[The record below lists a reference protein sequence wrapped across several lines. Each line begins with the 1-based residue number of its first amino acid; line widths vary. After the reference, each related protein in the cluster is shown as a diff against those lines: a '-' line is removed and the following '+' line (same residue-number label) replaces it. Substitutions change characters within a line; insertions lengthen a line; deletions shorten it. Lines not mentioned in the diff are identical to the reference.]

1 MGVHLCSR
9 IIKVTPVPHGGSA
22 RVSDIMNGNVIDMF
36 QFFSASASSEIQELL
51 INPIRDV
58 NLIQILRA
66 AQRQILHLR
75 ESAEDGRHRHPDTDY
90 HKQCARSK
98 HKSDEQTPALAAQ
111 RKRRPAGRF
120 LFLWTQVLWF
130 IEFRHVISSDLFR
143 PFVGSILYNTV
154 QHRKWLQAASVVD
167 KTGHGSYNNAY
178 ARPASG
184 RRVLLWNAPLGAERR
199 ENTMSEGCSHDCE
212 HCAENCGERKSNP
225 ADFLEKPHAM
235 SSIKKVIGVV
245 SGKGGVGKSLV
256 TSLMAVAM
264 NRRGSHTAILDAD
277 VTGPSIPKA
286 FGLHQRA
293 MGNELGLLP
302 VRTKT
307 GIDVMSVNLLLDD
320 ECAPVVWRGP
330 IIANTVKQ
338 FWTDVIWK
346 DVDYM
351 FVDMPP
357 GTGDVPLTVF
367 QSLPLDG
374 ILIVTSPQEL
384 VAMIVDKAVN
394 MALMMNVPIVGIVE
408 NMSYVK
414 CPDCGREIRVFG
426 ESHVEEIAAKHG
438 LRVLARL
445 PMDPDVAKNCDS
457 GLVELCHTEPLE
469 EAAKA
474 IEALPVKEK

>member
-1 MGVHLCSR
+1 
-9 IIKVTPVPHGGSA
+9 
-22 RVSDIMNGNVIDMF
+22 
-36 QFFSASASSEIQELL
+36 
-51 INPIRDV
+51 
-58 NLIQILRA
+58 
-66 AQRQILHLR
+66 
-75 ESAEDGRHRHPDTDY
+75 
-90 HKQCARSK
+90 
-98 HKSDEQTPALAAQ
+98 
-111 RKRRPAGRF
+111 
-120 LFLWTQVLWF
+120 
-130 IEFRHVISSDLFR
+130 
-143 PFVGSILYNTV
+143 
-154 QHRKWLQAASVVD
+154 
-167 KTGHGSYNNAY
+167 
-178 ARPASG
+178 
-184 RRVLLWNAPLGAERR
+184 
-199 ENTMSEGCSHDCE
+199 MSEGCSHDCE

-264 NRRGSHTAILDAD
+264 NRRGAHTAILDAD

-394 MALMMNVPIVGIVE
+394 MALMMNVPIVGIIE